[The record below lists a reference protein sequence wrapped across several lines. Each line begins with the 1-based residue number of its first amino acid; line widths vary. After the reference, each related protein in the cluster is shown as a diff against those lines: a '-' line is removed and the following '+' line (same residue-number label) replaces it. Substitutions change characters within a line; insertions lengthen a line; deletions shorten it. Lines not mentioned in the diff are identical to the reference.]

1 MGIGVWLICCVFD
14 WWVVYAVC
22 GWLRLGVVSLACV
35 FASFIGLLAWVCCS
49 MICSDIGLFGWFVRL
64 YIVLFLD

>member
-1 MGIGVWLICCVFD
+1 M
-14 WWVVYAVC
+14 VYAVC

-35 FASFIGLLAWVCCS
+35 FASFIGLLTWVCCS